1 MSQVTYLSLIG
12 YYELLKTI
20 GNGGFDKVKQ
30 AIHLL
35 TGEFV
40 AIKIVDKA
48 KLGYFCN
55 GELFDY
61 IINRNHLS
69 KEQARYFFRQI
80 VSTVA
85 YMHKKG
91 YCHRDLKPENLLLD
105 HKENFKL
112 IDFGLCAQPKGDI
125 NLVYLGTACGS
136 PAYAAPEILVGTNY
150 RGDVNVIY
158 HISSYLSQESVAL
171 LRLMLQ
177 IDPTKRIRIDDLLCH
192 SLLINHVYTEP
203 AK

>member
-91 YCHRDLKPENLLLD
+91 YCHRDLKP
-105 HKENFKL
+105 
-112 IDFGLCAQPKGDI
+112 GDI

-136 PAYAAPEILVGTNY
+136 PAYAAPEILAETNY